1 MPPHRE
7 MEPFRHLETQIEF
20 MTFAHQVIVDL
31 LSTPG
36 LAGIIE
42 GLRDAGARSTA
53 RADPLKF
60 ARDAGVIL
68 PAEGVAIQITEFP
81 HSFQI
86 DVQIA
91 HKHAL
96 VIFGLNSRKG
106 FFVI

>member
-7 MEPFRHLETQIEF
+7 MEPLRHLATQIGF
-20 MTFAHQVIVDL
+20 MLFAQQVIVDL
-31 LSTPG
+31 LETPG

-42 GLRDAGARSTA
+42 GLKNPAARSTA

-68 PAEGVAIQITEFP
+68 PAAGVSIQITEFA

-86 DVQIA
+86 DVQIS
-91 HKHAL
+91 HKRAL
-96 VIFGLNSRKG
+96 VIFGFNSRKG
-106 FFVI
+106 FFVL

>member
-7 MEPFRHLETQIEF
+7 MPLRHLATQIEF
-20 MTFAHQVIVDL
+20 MLFAHQVIVDL
-31 LSTPG
+31 LETPG

-42 GLRDAGARSTA
+42 GLKDPAARATA

-68 PAEGVAIQITEFP
+68 PAEGVSIQITEFP

-91 HKHAL
+91 HEHAL